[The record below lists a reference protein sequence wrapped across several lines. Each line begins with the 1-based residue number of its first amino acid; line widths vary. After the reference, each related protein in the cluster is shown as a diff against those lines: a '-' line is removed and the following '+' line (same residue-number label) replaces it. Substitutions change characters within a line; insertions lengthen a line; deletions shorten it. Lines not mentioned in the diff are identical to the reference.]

1 MSVCGLPLPASL
13 ALLLHEGRW
22 KVPPLA
28 VLREVFDDEPEDPRF
43 YDLASMVRQN
53 EGYRASDTAEFDRLV
68 RGTDV
73 EVGPTL
79 CVLIGD
85 LGIDTAIALD
95 YRLDPGNPRVLYLPF
110 TGWREVAPDFE
121 TLRRRLG
128 M

>member
-1 MSVCGLPLPASL
+1 MSVCGLPLPTSL
-13 ALLLHEGRW
+13 ALLLRDGRW
-22 KVPPLA
+22 KVPPLT
-28 VLREVFDDEPEDPRF
+28 VLSEVFNDEPEDPRF
-43 YDLASMVRQN
+43 YDLESMVRQN
-53 EGYRASDTAEFDRLV
+53 ELYRASEFNRLA
-68 RGTDV
+68 RGGAP
-73 EVGPTL
+73 EIEPTV

-95 YRLDPGNPRVLYLPF
+95 YRLEPTNPRVLYLPF